1 MKRNRKQQNDQQTRV
16 CKIQDACHVLAFL
29 TQTST
34 KYGIRGQSVA
44 HLRTLPV
51 YRLVVPTIKD
61 FITRLRG

>member
-1 MKRNRKQQNDQQTRV
+1 M
-16 CKIQDACHVLAFL
+16 QDACHVLVFL
-29 TQTST
+29 TQQVP

-44 HLRTLPV
+44 HLRTFPI